1 MPAAPATA
9 ALYPRF
15 LVPRI
20 EEALADTPVVLI
32 GGPRQSGKTTLARQL
47 TAHRTFLTLD
57 SEPTL
62 HAAQADPVG
71 LVRAHE
77 AMVIDEIQRA
87 PGLLLAIKQSVDAD
101 RRPGRFLLTGSAN
114 LMTLPLVADSLAGRI
129 ESQVL
134 LPLAQSE
141 IAGAQGCCDWIDQ
154 LFAGRVPHP
163 AAARDDVVG
172 RVLRGGYP
180 EALARATPRRRQAWA
195 RQYVDMLLR
204 RDIRDLARLDKI
216 EHLPRLLAMLAQ
228 VSGQLCNFSQLGGQ
242 IGLDHKTVGK
252 YLAVFEQ
259 LFLMQRV
266 PAWSGNRLSRLVKT
280 PKLQFIDSGLLGA
293 LLELS
298 DISPIHHRARFGQLL
313 ESFVFGELLK
323 HCTWSDRRYAMC
335 FYRDK
340 SQFEVDFVLEDAL
353 GNLVGIE
360 VKAAASIGAADF
372 AGLRQLAALTVDR
385 FAAGIVLYDGDTTLP
400 FGPKLWA
407 VPLGTLWRARFR

>member
-1 MPAAPATA
+1 MMAPHAKA
-9 ALYPRF
+9 FLYPRF

-47 TAHRTFLTLD
+47 AAGRAFLTLD
-57 SEPTL
+57 DAPTL

-71 LVRAHE
+71 LIRSHDT
-77 AMVIDEIQRA
+77 MVIDEIQRA

-129 ESQVL
+129 ENQVL

-141 IAGAQGCCDWIDQ
+141 IAGAAGCRDWIDQ
-154 LFAGRVPHP
+154 VFAGRIPHP
-163 AAARDDVVG
+163 AAGRADVAE

-195 RQYVDMLLR
+195 RQYADMLLR
-204 RDIRDLARLDKI
+204 RDIRDLVRLDKT

-228 VSGQLCNFSQLGGQ
+228 VSGQLCNFTQLGSQ
-242 IGLDHKTVGK
+242 IGLDHKTVAK

-280 PKLQFIDSGLLGA
+280 AKLQFIDSGLLAA
-293 LLELS
+293 LLEIAE
-298 DISPIHHRARFGQLL
+298 ISTIHHRARFGQLL

-323 HCTWSDRRYAMC
+323 FCTWSERRYAMY

-340 SQFEVDFVLEDAL
+340 NQREVDFVLEDAQGSIL
-353 GNLVGIE
+353 GVE
-360 VKAAASIGAADF
+360 VKAAATVGGNDF
-372 AGLRQLAALTVDR
+372 AGLHQLAALATDR
-385 FAAGIVLYDGDTTLP
+385 FSAGIVLYDGDTTLP

-407 VPLGTLWRARFR
+407 VPLGTLWQARFR

>member
-1 MPAAPATA
+1 MMAPHAKA
-9 ALYPRF
+9 FLYPRF

-47 TAHRTFLTLD
+47 AAGRAFLTLD
-57 SEPTL
+57 DAPTL

-71 LVRAHE
+71 LIRSHDT
-77 AMVIDEIQRA
+77 MVIDEIQRS

-129 ESQVL
+129 ENQVL

-141 IAGAQGCCDWIDQ
+141 IAGAAGCRDWIDQ
-154 LFAGRVPHP
+154 VFAGRIPHP
-163 AAARDDVVG
+163 AAGRADVAE

-195 RQYVDMLLR
+195 RQYADMLLR
-204 RDIRDLARLDKI
+204 RDIRDLVRLDKT

-228 VSGQLCNFSQLGGQ
+228 VSGQLCNFTQLGSQ
-242 IGLDHKTVGK
+242 IGLDHKTVAK

-280 PKLQFIDSGLLGA
+280 AKLQFIDSGLLAA
-293 LLELS
+293 LLEIAE
-298 DISPIHHRARFGQLL
+298 ISTIHHRARFGQLL

-323 HCTWSDRRYAMC
+323 FCTWSERRYAMY

-340 SQFEVDFVLEDAL
+340 NQREVDFVLEDAQGSIL
-353 GNLVGIE
+353 GVE
-360 VKAAASIGAADF
+360 VKAAATVGGNDF
-372 AGLRQLAALTVDR
+372 AGLHQLAALATDR
-385 FAAGIVLYDGDTTLP
+385 FSAGIVLYDGDTTLP

-407 VPLGTLWRARFR
+407 VPLGTLWQARFR